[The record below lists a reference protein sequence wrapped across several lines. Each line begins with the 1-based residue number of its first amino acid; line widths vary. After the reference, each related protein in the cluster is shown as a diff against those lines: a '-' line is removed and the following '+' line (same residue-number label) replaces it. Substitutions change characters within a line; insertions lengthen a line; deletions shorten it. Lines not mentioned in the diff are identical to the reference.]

1 MQQISI
7 EELSQII
14 MYARLSGILQE
25 KFINEKNKISKKKY
39 KQELIYFGNLIFDIL
54 QKNNFDIEKVLEQF
68 NKFEWEKNDLFEEK
82 LRN

>member
-68 NKFEWEKNDLFEEK
+68 NKFEWEENDLFEEK